1 MKKTGYMDR
10 AMRAADPR
18 FARILGKLGY
28 QRSDMTAAKVEE
40 AEADE
45 RESGAE
51 TGDPLLGLRADG
63 RGSGLSGSVRT
74 GLTRGPRPEVGP
86 LRCRP

>member
-1 MKKTGYMDR
+1 MKKSGYMDR

-45 RESGAE
+45 LDALRDEYKEAVGKRAYHGWDADELREKIAAAKSE
-51 TGDPLLGLRADG
+51 DT
-63 RGSGLSGSVRT
+63 
-74 GLTRGPRPEVGP
+74 E
-86 LRCRP
+86 

>member
-1 MKKTGYMDR
+1 MKKSGYMDR

-28 QRSDMTAAKVEE
+28 QRTDMTAARVEE

-45 RESGAE
+45 LDALRDEYKEAVGKRAYHGWDADTLREKIAE
-51 TGDPLLGLRADG
+51 AKAEDT
-63 RGSGLSGSVRT
+63 
-74 GLTRGPRPEVGP
+74 E
-86 LRCRP
+86 

>member
-1 MKKTGYMDR
+1 MKKSGYMDR

-28 QRSDMTAAKVEE
+28 QRTDMTAAKAEE

-45 RESGAE
+45 LDALRDEYKEVVGKRAYHAWDADELREKIAAAKAE
-51 TGDPLLGLRADG
+51 DT
-63 RGSGLSGSVRT
+63 
-74 GLTRGPRPEVGP
+74 E
-86 LRCRP
+86 

>member
-1 MKKTGYMDR
+1 MKKSGYMDR

-45 RESGAE
+45 LDTLRDEYKEAVGKRAYHGWDADELREKIAAAKAE
-51 TGDPLLGLRADG
+51 DT
-63 RGSGLSGSVRT
+63 
-74 GLTRGPRPEVGP
+74 E
-86 LRCRP
+86 

>member
-1 MKKTGYMDR
+1 MKKSGYMDR

-45 RESGAE
+45 LDALRDEYKEAVGKRAYHGWDADTLREKIAE
-51 TGDPLLGLRADG
+51 AKAEG
-63 RGSGLSGSVRT
+63 
-74 GLTRGPRPEVGP
+74 
-86 LRCRP
+86 